1 MVQCCDNVP
10 ANRYWLLECKD
21 IFTAGNFHTVPGRTH
36 KASAG
41 VAGVVL
47 AVLVYS
53 PHTADLDPE
62 DNQDTEDL
70 DRPAKDHSSAAALGI
85 PAVPGTAAAG
95 VGILAVEVVPGKRL
109 AVGHTGSFHQGNIA
123 GSCLLEDLVHHD
135 CIGPHNSLP
144 GLSTAVVGPVAEVC
158 REASVAGPSCDCL
171 G

>member
-1 MVQCCDNVP
+1 MVQSCDNVA

-21 IFTAGNFHTVPGRTH
+21 IFTAGNFRIVPGRTH

-41 VAGVVL
+41 VAAVVL

-70 DRPAKDHSSAAALGI
+70 GRPGKDHSSAAALSI
-85 PAVPGTAAAG
+85 PAAPGTAAAG

-109 AVGHTGSFHQGNIA
+109 AVGRTGSFLQKKRRRGA
-123 GSCLLEDLVHHD
+123 QSPEK
-135 CIGPHNSLP
+135 S
-144 GLSTAVVGPVAEVC
+144 A
-158 REASVAGPSCDCL
+158 
-171 G
+171 

>member
-1 MVQCCDNVP
+1 MVQCCDNVA

-62 DNQDTEDL
+62 DN
-70 DRPAKDHSSAAALGI
+70 
-85 PAVPGTAAAG
+85 
-95 VGILAVEVVPGKRL
+95 
-109 AVGHTGSFHQGNIA
+109 
-123 GSCLLEDLVHHD
+123 
-135 CIGPHNSLP
+135 
-144 GLSTAVVGPVAEVC
+144 
-158 REASVAGPSCDCL
+158 
-171 G
+171 